1 MTQKN
6 LPLGR
11 GLAALLG
18 DWPTDTPN
26 ESHPQIT
33 MLNLNQLV
41 SGQYQPRQHFDE
53 AEIDALSQSIAKQG
67 LLQPITVRPKGDIY
81 EILAGER
88 RWRACQKIA
97 KSPIPCI
104 IHKVTDENALAIALI
119 ENLQRQN
126 LNPIEEA
133 SALHRLIDEF
143 HLTHQQIGEILGQS
157 RTHITNQLR
166 LLQLEPEVQSLLAQ
180 GAISVGHAR
189 CLVGLDTNTQIE
201 IAEKI
206 HLQQWSV
213 RTTEKFI
220 QLLNQSAP
228 SEKIAESSQPVYE
241 HLVQQLQNK
250 WPLNFQIQ
258 SKKPGKGKFIISYQ
272 SQQELDKILQ
282 HLLD

>member
-18 DWPTDTPN
+18 DLPTETSPN
-26 ESHPQIT
+26 HHPQIT
-33 MLNLNQLV
+33 MLALNQLV
-41 SGQYQPRQHFDE
+41 SGQYQPRQQFDE
-53 AEIDALSQSIAKQG
+53 AEIEALSQSIAKQG

-81 EILAGER
+81 EIIAGER

-97 KSPIPCI
+97 KSPLPCI
-104 IHKVTDENALAIALI
+104 IHKVSDENALAIALI

-133 SALHRLIDEF
+133 CALNRLIDEF

-180 GAISVGHAR
+180 GLISVGHAR
-189 CLVGLDTNTQIE
+189 ALIGLDTNSQIE

-206 HLQQWSV
+206 HQQQWSV
-213 RTTEKFI
+213 RSTEKFI
-220 QLLNQSAP
+220 QLLNQAKTNSNTTP
-228 SEKIAESSQPVYE
+228 SHSLAYE
-241 HLVQQLQNK
+241 NLIQKLQNK
-250 WPLNFQIQ
+250 WPLDFHIQ
-258 SKKPGKGKFIISYQ
+258 THKPGKGKFIISYQ
-272 SQQELDKILQ
+272 SEQELDKILQ